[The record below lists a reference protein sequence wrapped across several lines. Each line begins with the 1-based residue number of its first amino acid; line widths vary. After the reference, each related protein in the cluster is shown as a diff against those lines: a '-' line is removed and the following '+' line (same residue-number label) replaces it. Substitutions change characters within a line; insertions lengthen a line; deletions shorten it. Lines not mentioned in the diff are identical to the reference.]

1 MESGRT
7 SYMDVNGIVISS
19 RPIGEYDRRIVLLT
33 KEKGKIAC
41 FARGAR
47 RQGSMLMSAG
57 TFCFG
62 SFRIY
67 AGRNSYVMTECRIQ
81 NYFRS
86 LSEDVEGALYGSY
99 FLEVMDYVTRENN
112 DETQL
117 LILLY
122 QSLRALESGSL
133 DNRLVRAVF
142 EIKTIMLEGEFPMP
156 EDSGRYSEGAL
167 YTLQHIRS
175 SRVSALYTFRVSD
188 EILTELE
195 EIAGRAMG
203 RSLSHK
209 FVSLD
214 ILRVMTGH

>member
-7 SYMDVNGIVISS
+7 SYMDVTGIVLSS
-19 RPIGEYDRRIVLLT
+19 RPIGESDRRIVLLT

-57 TFCFG
+57 AFCFG

-67 AGRNSYVMTECRIQ
+67 AGRSSYVMTECRIQ
-81 NYFRS
+81 NYFRF
-86 LSEDVEGALYGSY
+86 LSENVEGALYGSY

-112 DETQL
+112 DETEL

-122 QSLRALESGSL
+122 QSLRALESESL

-142 EIKTIMLEGEFPMP
+142 EIKTVMLEGEFPMP
-156 EDSGRYSEGAL
+156 EDAGRYSEGAV
-167 YTLQHIRS
+167 YTIQHIASGRAS
-175 SRVSALYTFRVSD
+175 SLYTFRVSD
-188 EILTELE
+188 EVLTELE
-195 EIAGRAMG
+195 EIAGRAM
-203 RSLSHK
+203 RKSLSHK

-214 ILRVMTGH
+214 ILKAMTGH